1 MSGSAVSTPHRW
13 KEMAKA
19 IRTPEYRIA
28 YAGTGTIWRRTGD
41 SSPKIELRAS
51 LPDNLALRLTGIVLA
66 SHKGILA
73 ETSVEPLPSGY

>member
-28 YAGTGTIWRRTGD
+28 YAGTDAIWRRTGN
-41 SSPKIELRAS
+41 SSPKIEWILKAATGP
-51 LPDNLALRLTGIVLA
+51 LDLEFQLAL
-66 SHKGILA
+66 
-73 ETSVEPLPSGY
+73 LPVPTFFWES